1 MTYFHWLGREAEQ
14 YHAELPEGMLRV
26 LPDNVPC
33 PTQDE
38 LG

>member
-1 MTYFHWLGREAEQ
+1 MTYYFWLGAEAEAH
-14 YHAELPEGMLRV
+14 HATLPEGLLCV